1 MVGQRELPN
10 FSSGRTSGS
19 SLFAR
24 ELRALLKT
32 ACAAA
37 VCT

>member
-10 FSSGRTSGS
+10 FSSGS

>member
-1 MVGQRELPN
+1 MVGQRGLLN
-10 FSSGRTSGS
+10 FSLGS

-32 ACAAA
+32 ARAAA